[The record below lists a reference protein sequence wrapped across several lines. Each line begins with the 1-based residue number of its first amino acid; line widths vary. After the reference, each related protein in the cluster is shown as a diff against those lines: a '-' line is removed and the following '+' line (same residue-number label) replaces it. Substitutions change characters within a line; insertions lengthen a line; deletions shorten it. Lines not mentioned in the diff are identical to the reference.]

1 MTEPNDDTTAPVDC
15 ERAASLLL
23 EADAEELRGAGDG
36 PLAGHLRTCDA
47 CRGVASRITAAEA
60 RLSHALD
67 ERSSRVGV
75 EEMLGRLGRE
85 LEGEG
90 RPAVATT
97 FFGRR
102 PRLRPE
108 PRGRPRRDSVAH
120 PRRDSVTR
128 PRWRKW
134 VAPLAA
140 AAIVAA
146 LLVRGTRPDAGQEA
160 PTPPIAVT
168 APPDTQPEGLR
179 VEADRR
185 FALMKTDRPT
195 ISVVWFY

>member
-1 MTEPNDDTTAPVDC
+1 MTEPNDGTTAPVDC

-23 EADAEELRGAGDG
+23 EADAEEVRGAGDG

-47 CRGVASRITAAEA
+47 CRGMASRIVAGEA
-60 RLSHALD
+60 RLSDALD
-67 ERSSRVGV
+67 ERSSRVGI
-75 EEMLGRLGRE
+75 EEMLGRVRHE

-90 RPAVATT
+90 RPVLATT

-108 PRGRPRRDSVAH
+108 PRARPQRDSVA
-120 PRRDSVTR
+120 R
-128 PRWRKW
+128 PRWKKW
-134 VAPLAA
+134 VATLAA

-146 LLVRGTRPDAGQEA
+146 LLVRGTRPDAGQDT

-168 APPDTQPEGLR
+168 APPDTPPEGVR